1 MVKGNQ
7 LSGSKTESVERKLME
22 RPWGDWRQKR
32 DDSGADN
39 EDAMMKGAMARDEN
53 QRDTA
58 KNCDTI
64 KMMKSQH

>member
-1 MVKGNQ
+1 
-7 LSGSKTESVERKLME
+7 ME

-39 EDAMMKGAMARDEN
+39 EDAMMKGEMARDEN

-64 KMMKSQH
+64 KMMKSLP